1 MSIRTRVV
9 ALAAALCALLVLAAP
24 AAAHEVREVAGYQ
37 FVVGFIAEPVFTNQK
52 SGLELQVTRD
62 EEPVE
67 GLEESL
73 DAEVTFGQ
81 QTRTLELT
89 PRFGEPGWYQS
100 VFFPTAA
107 GPYTFRIFGEIDGQA
122 IDESFTSSPDGFN
135 EVQDVTTGQF
145 PIVFPATG
153 DVVRDAQAGAG
164 AATTATMALV
174 AGYAG
179 LSAGVVALGVS
190 IGRRRT

>member
-1 MSIRTRVV
+1 MLIRTRVV
-9 ALAAALCALLVLAAP
+9 ALSAALCALLVLAPP
-24 AAAHEVREVAGYQ
+24 AAAHEGREVAGYQ

-52 SGLELQVTRD
+52 SGLEFEVTLD
-62 EEPVE
+62 EDPVE
-67 GLEESL
+67 GLEETL

-81 QTRTLELT
+81 QARALELS
-89 PRFGEPGWYQS
+89 PRFGAPGWYQS

-135 EVQDVTTGQF
+135 EVQDATTGQF

-164 AATTATMALV
+164 AATTATIALV
-174 AGYAG
+174 AGVAG
-179 LSAGVVALGVS
+179 LLAGVVALGVS
-190 IGRRRT
+190 IGRRRS